1 MIGAAR
7 CRTSRCV
14 FVGALCALLVALP
27 ACNRNKPTRRAR
39 TVEPTV
45 TRDIPAPL
53 RGTIGSIARLGG
65 VNPTRA
71 SGIGFVVGLDGT
83 GGLPVQE
90 QIAAHLEREMA
101 LMGIG
106 VSGKYKGTAIEGMS
120 PRQLMSDRN
129 TAVVIVEAALPP
141 GVREGDPFDVYV
153 RSLNATSLEGGRLWT
168 TELRPGPP
176 STFGNRQTRV
186 IGEASG
192 TIFINPF
199 AEPGSEGDGVSRTV
213 GRILEGGIVS
223 QTVYIDVILD
233 NPSHARARQIASAI
247 NSAFPRSSGDREPTA
262 RGRSEQMVRVKLP
275 YRFEGREYE
284 FVELIRHMTLDQAYP
299 EVYARRYAQTMVN
312 QPEAYATNMSWCLQA
327 LGERALPFL
336 RDLYAHEDPLPRL
349 AALRAGAHL
358 GDARTAEHLLDLAQ
372 GGPATVRPEATRLLG
387 RVDGGPRIEQQL
399 TELLAEDNLVVRVAA
414 YEALAERAV
423 AAQRRRI
430 LAEASRGS
438 PSAQRRLSL
447 AALDSLARLRLPDG
461 TMQFV
466 SRRLVDG
473 KFLLDRAAAGEPLIY
488 VTQQGEP
495 RIVLFGESDAIEGP
509 MLVSAWSDRLLLQ
522 RGGTSGPIRVR
533 YHDDRTG
540 RTVRHDVEPSLARLI
555 EFMSHMPTPE
565 DARPGLGLSYSQ
577 VVGALYE
584 IQRQAQVAGA
594 FTTERDRL
602 LAELLQSSEK
612 EEITVRPETP
622 DDEQQLVLLE
632 GELDDPTARLVQPG
646 ETTPRRR
653 SLLVPLTAPT
663 PEPGA
668 GEDGLPSDAPLGRDE

>member
-7 CRTSRCV
+7 NGSARCV
-14 FVGALCALLVALP
+14 LVGALCALMTTMP
-27 ACNRNKPTRRAR
+27 ACNRNKPTPRAR

-45 TRDIPAPL
+45 TRDIPTPL
-53 RGTIGSIARLGG
+53 RGTVGSIARLGG

-71 SGIGFVVGLDGT
+71 SGVGFVVGLDGT

-90 QIAAHLEREMA
+90 QIAAHLEREMS

-106 VSGKYKGTAIEGMS
+106 VTGKYKGTAIEGMS

-141 GVREGDPFDVYV
+141 GVREGDPFDIYV
-153 RSLNATSLEGGRLWT
+153 RSLNATSLEGGSLWT

-186 IGEASG
+186 IGEARG

-199 AEPGSEGDGVSRTV
+199 AEPGTDGDGVSRTV
-213 GRILEGGIVS
+213 GRVLEGGAVS
-223 QTVYIDVILD
+223 ETIYIDVILD

-247 NSAFPRSSGDREPTA
+247 NSAFPRASGDREPTA
-262 RGRSEQMVRVKLP
+262 RGRDERLVRVKLP

-284 FVELIRHMTLDQAYP
+284 FVELLRHLTLDQAYP
-299 EVYARRYAQTMVN
+299 EVYARRYTQTLVN
-312 QPEAYATNMSWCLQA
+312 QPQYANNMSWCLQA

-336 RDLYAHEDPLPRL
+336 RDLYSTSDSIPRL

-358 GDARTAEHLLDLAQ
+358 GDARAAEHLLELAQ
-372 GGPATVRPEATRLLG
+372 SGPATVRPEATRLLG

-399 TELLAEDNLVVRVAA
+399 TELLSEDNLVVRVAA
-414 YEALAERAV
+414 YEALAERAIKE
-423 AAQRRRI
+423 QRRRI
-430 LAEASRGS
+430 IAAASRGT
-438 PSAQRRLSL
+438 PSARARLSL

-461 TMQFV
+461 TLQFV

-495 RIVLFGESDAIEGP
+495 RIVLFGEDDRIDTP
-509 MLVSAWSDRLLLQ
+509 LLVSVWSERLLLQ
-522 RGGTSGPIRVR
+522 RGGTTGPIRVR

-540 RTVRHDVEPSLARLI
+540 QTIRHDVEPTLVSLI
-555 EFMSHMPTPE
+555 EFFAHTPTPE
-565 DARPGLGLSYSQ
+565 DSRPGLGLSYSE

-584 IQRQAQVAGA
+584 VQRQAQIAGA

-612 EEITVRPETP
+612 EEITVRAETP
-622 DDEQQLVLLE
+622 EDEQELVLLE
-632 GELDDPTARLVQPG
+632 GELDDPRARLVQPG
-646 ETTPRRR
+646 ETTPRRT
-653 SLLVPLTAPT
+653 SLLVPLMPETESGNEDAAPANT
-663 PEPGA
+663 PPGR
-668 GEDGLPSDAPLGRDE
+668 EE